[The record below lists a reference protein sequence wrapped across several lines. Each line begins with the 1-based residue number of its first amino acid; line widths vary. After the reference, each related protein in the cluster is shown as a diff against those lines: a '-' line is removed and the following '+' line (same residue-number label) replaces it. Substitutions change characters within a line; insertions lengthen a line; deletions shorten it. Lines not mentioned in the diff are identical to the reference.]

1 MDAHDQI
8 HDPAV
13 AAVSEVIPAVLVPE
27 NLEARRAIAAERGA
41 VHVISSIPPG
51 RFVTVAGKNIF
62 QGD

>member
-1 MDAHDQI
+1 M
-8 HDPAV
+8 

-27 NLEARRAIAAERGA
+27 NLEARRAVAAERGA
-41 VHVISSIPPG
+41 VHVVSPVPPG